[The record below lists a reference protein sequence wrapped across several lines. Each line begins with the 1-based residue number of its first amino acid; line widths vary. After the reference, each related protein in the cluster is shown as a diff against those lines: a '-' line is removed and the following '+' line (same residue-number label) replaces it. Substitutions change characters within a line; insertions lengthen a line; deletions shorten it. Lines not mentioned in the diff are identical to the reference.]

1 MKPILL
7 VIGFLFFTLTCS
19 FAQSKI
25 VGTVNDTLKKPLAG
39 ATVMLMQ
46 AKDSLLSGFALVN
59 DQGAFEIPGIKA
71 GNYVLQVSYLGF
83 RTLKQAF
90 TAEAG
95 KSLIDVGTVKLE
107 PQNKLLDAALVTG
120 EREPMR
126 LRKDTIEFNANAFQT
141 APNATV
147 EDLIRKLPGI
157 DVDKDGTVKAQ
168 GETVTRVLVNG
179 KEFFGRD
186 PKTATRNLPAD
197 AVDKVQVFDKQSDQ
211 SEFSG
216 VDDGQREKT
225 INLTLKKDRENGT
238 FGTASIGGGDPKRFE
253 GRANLNRFKK
263 NEQLSFIGM
272 ANNTNKQG
280 FSISEYADF
289 LGGMPSGGGGGGG
302 GARIITGGSGSANS
316 DGIPVDFGRNY
327 GFTKTLA
334 SGLNFNHE
342 FSKKTQLNGSYS
354 YSGFDKLSNKKS
366 RQENFLQGSSYFQND
381 TSNQEDK
388 NANHRLNFTLDQKID
403 STQAL
408 RMVTRISYSQS
419 QQDVLS
425 NSLSTTSELQPRNSS
440 NQSNNT
446 KGMGINFNTSLLYRI
461 KLNKRGRNFNTTFA
475 VAVIN
480 NHNDGAN
487 QSTNTYFQT
496 TTPPVQQ
503 LLNQTSNA
511 QNDRL
516 TYNFRASYTEPIKR
530 GQYLEANYSY
540 NHRGNDNNR
549 MVYDLKTDGSLVF
562 SPKYSNNYRN
572 DFNFHRA
579 GLNYRI
585 ANPKFNFTAG
595 LTFQQAQLNGV
606 LLTQETNI
614 RRSFTNLLPTLRMRY
629 SISQTKNLVFDYDTD
644 INEPSITQLQ
654 PVPNLTNPL
663 NIYQGNPNLRP
674 EYDHNFN
681 LRYLNFNQFNFS
693 NIFAFVNFTYTHN
706 RIQNTQQINDRL
718 VTTSTPVNVPDDYRV
733 ISRFNY
739 GGRIKAIKMRYSLD
753 AGLTYTR
760 SINFINDA
768 RNIASTRT
776 PNTGL
781 RLENQVKKVW
791 DWSIGTRVNYSNTA
805 NSVNTSTSLAYF
817 TYEHTVDLRV
827 PFADNKF
834 SFTTDLNYQ
843 QYRGLNNGFNQDI
856 PIWGASFSCF
866 FLKANKGQLKLA
878 AFDIL
883 NKNKG
888 ISRQVNLNSISDQN
902 VASLARYFLLSF
914 TYSIKGFAKTNNN
927 QGGIM
932 RMFR

>member
-1 MKPILL
+1 MKHLFLSLFI
-7 VIGFLFFTLTCS
+7 FLFGITGIY
-19 FAQSKI
+19 AQSK
-25 VGTVNDTLKKPLAG
+25 VTGTVNDTLKKPLVG

-46 AKDSLLSGFALVN
+46 AKDSLLTGFALVN
-59 DQGAFEIPGIKA
+59 DKGNFEITGVKP
-71 GNYVLQVSYLGF
+71 GNYVLQISFLGY
-83 RTLKQAF
+83 RTLKKVITAPTDQNAF
-90 TAEAG
+90 
-95 KSLIDVGTVKLE
+95 DVGAIQLE
-107 PQNKLLDAALVTG
+107 PQSKLLDAAIVTG

-126 LRKDTIEFNANAFQT
+126 LRKDTIEFNAGAFQT

-147 EDLIRKLPGI
+147 EDLIKKLPGV

-211 SEFSG
+211 AEFSG

-238 FGTASIGGGDPKRFE
+238 FGTASAGGGTPNRFE
-253 GRANLNRFKK
+253 GRANINRFKK

-302 GARIITGGSGSANS
+302 RIITGNAGSANS
-316 DGIPVDFGRNY
+316 DGIPLDFGRNY
-327 GFTKTLA
+327 GFTTTVA
-334 SGLNFNHE
+334 TGLNFNHE

-354 YSGFDKLSNKKS
+354 YSGFDKLTNKKS

-381 TSNQEDK
+381 TSRQEDK
-388 NANHRLNFTLDQKID
+388 NANHRLNFTLDHKID
-403 STQAL
+403 TMQSL
-408 RMVTRISYSQS
+408 RIITRLSYSQNE
-419 QQDVLS
+419 QDILS
-425 NSLSTTSELQPRNSS
+425 NSLSTTAELQPRNSS
-440 NQSNNT
+440 NQTNNT
-446 KGMGINFNTSLLYRI
+446 KGWGINLNTSLLYRI
-461 KLNKRGRNFNTTFA
+461 RLNQRGRNFNTTVA
-475 VAVIN
+475 VAVID
-480 NHNDGAN
+480 NHSDGAN
-487 QSTNTYFQT
+487 QSTNNYFQNSAPT
-496 TTPPVQQ
+496 VQQ
-503 LLNQTSNA
+503 LLNQQSNSL
-511 QNDRL
+511 NDRL
-516 TYNFRASYTEPIKR
+516 TYNIRASYTEPIKR
-530 GQYLEANYSY
+530 GQYMEANYSY

-549 MVYDLKTDGSLVF
+549 MVYDLKSDGSLVF

-572 DFNFHRA
+572 DFNFHRV

-585 ANPKFNFTAG
+585 ANPKFNFTTG

-606 LLTQETNI
+606 LITQETNI
-614 RRSFTNLLPTLRMRY
+614 RRSFTNILPTLRMRY

-681 LRYLNFNQFNFS
+681 LRYINFNQFNFS
-693 NIFAFVNFTYTHN
+693 NVFAFVNLTYTHN
-706 RIQNTQQINDRL
+706 RIQNTQSISDRL
-718 VTTSTPVNVPDDYRV
+718 VTTSTPVNVPDDYRI

-753 AGLTYTR
+753 AGLNFTR

-768 RNIASTRT
+768 RNIATTRT
-776 PNTGL
+776 PNSGL
-781 RLENQVKKVW
+781 RLENQVKKIW
-791 DWSIGTRVNYSNTA
+791 DWSAGARVNYSNTA
-805 NSVNTSTSLAYF
+805 NSVNTTTSLAYF
-817 TYEHTVDLRV
+817 TYEYTADLRI
-827 PFADNKF
+827 PFAENKLNI
-834 SFTTDLNYQ
+834 TTDLNYQ
-843 QYRGLNNGFNQDI
+843 QYRGLKNGFNQDI
-856 PIWGASFSCF
+856 PIWGASLSWF
-866 FLKANKGQLKLA
+866 FLKANKGQLKFA
-878 AFDIL
+878 AYDIL

-902 VASLARYFLLSF
+902 VTSLARYFLLSF

-927 QGGIM
+927 PGGMM